1 MNYNEF
7 IEEVREGLSAKLKPS
22 YEIVLKKVAK
32 NNNIYRYG
40 LSAFPTGKNKTGKVS
55 RIVYLEDFYQEYHEN
70 QIYNLENI
78 VEELYSILLNFDIP
92 EFKEADYTDID
103 KIKDRIIFELVNYEM
118 NEERLSDRPFI
129 KIMDLAVIFA
139 FVATDLGRDF
149 GVVHITNEMANN
161 FGLTKNEIWD
171 IAKRNTPKLLEA
183 DIIPMS
189 SFVPG
194 EVADTET
201 EEMYILCNK
210 KKAGGAG
217 VLLYDRILEEL
228 SSKLE
233 SDLYILPSSIHE
245 TIIIRADKDKDISDL
260 QDMVKNI
267 NNTVVSTEDI
277 LSDKVYHYIRSNKEL
292 KIA

>member
-7 IEEVREGLSAKLKPS
+7 IEKVREGLSARLKPY
-22 YEIVLKKVAK
+22 YEIVLKKVVK

-55 RIVYLEDFYQEYHEN
+55 RIVYLEDFYQEN
-70 QIYNLENI
+70 QKYKLENI
-78 VEELYSILLNFDIP
+78 IEELSGILLNFDIP
-92 EFKEADYTDID
+92 EFKETDYTDID
-103 KIKDRIIFELVNYEM
+103 KIKDRIIFELVNYKM
-118 NEERLSDRPFI
+118 NEERLSGRPFI
-129 KIMDLAVIFA
+129 KIMDLAIIFA

-149 GVVHITNEMANN
+149 GVVHITDEMANN

-171 IAKRNTPKLLEA
+171 IAKINTPKLLEA

-245 TIIIRADKDKDISDL
+245 TIIIRADKDKNISDL

>member
-1 MNYNEF
+1 MENFKHYRKTD
-7 IEEVREGLSAKLKPS
+7 IE
-22 YEIVLKKVAK
+22 KK
-32 NNNIYRYG
+32 
-40 LSAFPTGKNKTGKVS
+40 
-55 RIVYLEDFYQEYHEN
+55 
-70 QIYNLENI
+70 LENI
-78 VEELYSILLNFDIP
+78 IEELSGILLNFDTP
-92 EFKEADYTDID
+92 EFKETDYTDID
-103 KIKDRIIFELVNYEM
+103 KIKDRIIFELVNYKM
-118 NEERLSDRPFI
+118 NEERLSGRPFI
-129 KIMDLAVIFA
+129 KIMDLAIIFA

-149 GVVHITNEMANN
+149 GVVHITDEMANN

-171 IAKRNTPKLLEA
+171 IAKINTPKLLEA

-245 TIIIRADKDKDISDL
+245 TIIIRADKDKNISDL

>member
-7 IEEVREGLSAKLKPS
+7 VEKVREGLSDKLKPS

-32 NNNIYRYG
+32 NNNVYRYG
-40 LSAFPTGKNKTGKVS
+40 LSVFPKENNETDKVS
-55 RIVYLEDFYQEYHEN
+55 RIVYLEDFYHEYQEN
-70 QIYNLENI
+70 QKYNLESI
-78 VEELYSILLNFDIP
+78 VEELYSIFLNFDMP
-92 EFKEADYTDID
+92 EFNETDYTNIN
-103 KIKDRIIFELVNYEM
+103 KVKDRIIFELVNYKM
-118 NEERLSDRPFI
+118 NEERLSNRPFI
-129 KIMDLAVIFA
+129 KVMDLAIIFA

-149 GVVHITNEMANN
+149 GVIHITNEMANN
-161 FGLTKNEIWD
+161 FGLTKDEIWD
-171 IAKRNTPKLLEA
+171 IAKKNTPKLLEA
-183 DIIPMS
+183 DIVPMS
-189 SFVPG
+189 SFVPD
-194 EVADTET
+194 ESVDAEAD
-201 EEMYILCNK
+201 EMYILCNK

-217 VLLYDRILEEL
+217 VLLYDRILENL

-233 SDLYILPSSIHE
+233 SDLYILPSSVHE
-245 TIIIRADKDKDISDL
+245 TIIIRADKDKNISDL

>member
-7 IEEVREGLSAKLKPS
+7 VEKVREGLSDKLKPS

-32 NNNIYRYG
+32 NNNVYRYG
-40 LSAFPTGKNKTGKVS
+40 LSVFPKENNETDKVS
-55 RIVYLEDFYQEYHEN
+55 RIVYLEDFYHEYQEN
-70 QIYNLENI
+70 QKYNLESI
-78 VEELYSILLNFDIP
+78 VEELYSIFLSFDMP
-92 EFKEADYTDID
+92 EFNETDYTNIN
-103 KIKDRIIFELVNYEM
+103 KVKDRIIFELVNYKM
-118 NEERLSDRPFI
+118 NEERLSNRPFI
-129 KIMDLAVIFA
+129 KVMDLAIIFA
-139 FVATDLGRDF
+139 FVATDFGRDF
-149 GVVHITNEMANN
+149 GVIHITNEMANN
-161 FGLTKNEIWD
+161 FGLTKDEIWD
-171 IAKRNTPKLLEA
+171 IAKKNTPKLLEA
-183 DIIPMS
+183 DIVPMS
-189 SFVPG
+189 SFVPD
-194 EVADTET
+194 ESVDAEAD
-201 EEMYILCNK
+201 EMYILCNK

-217 VLLYDRILEEL
+217 VLLYDRILENL

-245 TIIIRADKDKDISDL
+245 TIIIRADKDKNISDL

>member
-7 IEEVREGLSAKLKPS
+7 VEKVREGLSDKLKPS

-32 NNNIYRYG
+32 NNNVYRYG
-40 LSAFPTGKNKTGKVS
+40 LSVFPKENNETDKVS
-55 RIVYLEDFYQEYHEN
+55 RIVYLEDFYHEYQEN
-70 QIYNLENI
+70 QKYNLESI
-78 VEELYSILLNFDIP
+78 VEELYSIFLNFDMP
-92 EFKEADYTDID
+92 EFNETDYTNIN
-103 KIKDRIIFELVNYEM
+103 KVKDRIIFELVNYKM
-118 NEERLSDRPFI
+118 NEERLSNRPFI
-129 KIMDLAVIFA
+129 KVMDLAIIFA

-149 GVVHITNEMANN
+149 GVIHITNEMANN
-161 FGLTKNEIWD
+161 FGLTKDEIWD
-171 IAKRNTPKLLEA
+171 IAKKNTPKLLEA
-183 DIIPMS
+183 DIVPMS
-189 SFVPG
+189 SFVPD
-194 EVADTET
+194 ESVDAEAD
-201 EEMYILCNK
+201 EMYILCNK

-217 VLLYDRILEEL
+217 VLLYDRILENL

-245 TIIIRADKDKDISDL
+245 TIIIRADKDKNISDL

>member
-7 IEEVREGLSAKLKPS
+7 VEKVREGLSDKLKPS

-32 NNNIYRYG
+32 NNNVYRYG
-40 LSAFPTGKNKTGKVS
+40 LSVFPKENNETDKVS
-55 RIVYLEDFYQEYHEN
+55 RIVYLEDFYHEYQEN
-70 QIYNLENI
+70 QKYNLESI
-78 VEELYSILLNFDIP
+78 VEELYSIFLNFDMP
-92 EFKEADYTDID
+92 EFNETDYTNIN
-103 KIKDRIIFELVNYEM
+103 KVKDRIIFELVNYKM
-118 NEERLSDRPFI
+118 NEERLSNRPFI
-129 KIMDLAVIFA
+129 KVMDLAIIFA

-149 GVVHITNEMANN
+149 GVIHITNEMASN

-189 SFVPG
+189 SFVPR

-233 SDLYILPSSIHE
+233 SDLYILPSSVHE
-245 TIIIRADKDKDISDL
+245 TIIIRADKDKNISDL

>member
-1 MNYNEF
+1 MDYSEF
-7 IEEVREGLSAKLKPS
+7 IEKVREGLSDKLKPS
-22 YEIVLKKVAK
+22 YEIVLKKIAK
-32 NNNIYRYG
+32 NNNVDRYG
-40 LSAFPTGKNKTGKVS
+40 LSVFSKEKNKTDRVS
-55 RIVYLEDFYQEYHEN
+55 RIVYLEDFYQEYQEN
-70 QIYNLENI
+70 QRYNLEKI
-78 VEELYSILLNFDIP
+78 VEELYSIFLSFDMP
-92 EFKEADYTDID
+92 EFNETDYTDIN
-103 KIKDRIIFELVNYEM
+103 KVKDRIIFELVNYKM
-118 NEERLSDRPFI
+118 NEKRLSNRPFI
-129 KIMDLAVIFA
+129 RVMDLAIIFA

-149 GVVHITNEMANN
+149 GVIHITNEMANN
-161 FGLTKNEIWD
+161 FGLTKDEIWD

-183 DIIPMS
+183 DIVPMS
-189 SFVPG
+189 SFVPD
-194 EVADTET
+194 ESEDTEAD
-201 EEMYILCNK
+201 EMYILCNK

-217 VLLYDRILEEL
+217 VLLYDRILENI

-245 TIIIRADKDKDISDL
+245 TIIIRADKDKNISDL